1 MTQAIITQPP
11 IVKAKPEII
20 WEKLPADFILPDDP
34 VESIAQPLLAAA
46 LNDSLETAQY
56 LAPETMVAS
65 NMALVVKINQRTIVK
80 APDWFYVAKVHPV
93 GKNVIRRSY
102 SPHIDGE
109 VPAIVMEF
117 LSEEES
123 SEYSMRPSPPYGK
136 MYFYEQILQVP
147 IYVIFDPAD
156 GRLEIRTLD
165 ASGKYELQ
173 PLDEYGKYFI
183 ESLNLYIGKW
193 YGTRLDQTFHWLRWW
208 GADDRILY
216 LGSEKSAQEELLRRD
231 ADQRADAQRRLA
243 EMAQERAEEQQ
254 QRAEEQQE
262 RAEEQQQR
270 AEEQQQRA
278 EEQQQRA
285 EEQQQR
291 AEAEKQRA
299 DIAEQEIARLKQL
312 LEEKS

>member
-1 MTQAIITQPP
+1 MTQAI
-11 IVKAKPEII
+11 VKPSAAKFNTKPEII

-46 LNDSLETAQY
+46 LNESLELAQY
-56 LAPETMVAS
+56 LAPEMMIAS
-65 NMALVVKINQRTIVK
+65 NMALVVKINQKTIVK

-117 LSEEES
+117 LSEEET
-123 SEYSMRPSPPYGK
+123 SEYSMRPTPPYGK

-156 GRLEIRTLD
+156 GRLEIRTLNS
-165 ASGKYELQ
+165 SGKYELQ

-183 ESLNLYIGKW
+183 ESLNLYIGTW

-208 GADDRILY
+208 GTDDRILY
-216 LGSEKSAQEELLRRD
+216 WGSEKSAQEELLRRD
-231 ADQRADAQRRLA
+231 ADQRAEA
-243 EMAQERAEEQQ
+243 EK
-254 QRAEEQQE
+254 
-262 RAEEQQQR
+262 
-270 AEEQQQRA
+270 
-278 EEQQQRA
+278 
-285 EEQQQR
+285 QR

-299 DIAEQEIARLKQL
+299 DLAEQEIARLKQL
-312 LEEKS
+312 LAQQG

>member
-1 MTQAIITQPP
+1 MTQAI
-11 IVKAKPEII
+11 VKPSAAKFNTKPEII

-46 LNDSLETAQY
+46 LNESLETAQY
-56 LAPETMVAS
+56 LAPEMMIAS
-65 NMALVVKINQRTIVK
+65 NMALVVKINQKTIVK

-117 LSEEES
+117 LSEEET
-123 SEYSMRPSPPYGK
+123 SEYSMRPTPPYGK

-156 GRLEIRTLD
+156 GRLEIRTLN
-165 ASGKYELQ
+165 SLGKYELH

-183 ESLNLYIGKW
+183 ESLNLYIGTW

-216 LGSEKSAQEELLRRD
+216 WGSEKSAQEELLRRD
-231 ADQRADAQRRLA
+231 ADQRAEAQRQLA
-243 EMAQERAEEQQ
+243 EMAQERAEVEK
-254 QRAEEQQE
+254 
-262 RAEEQQQR
+262 QR

-278 EEQQQRA
+278 ES
-285 EEQQQR
+285 
-291 AEAEKQRA
+291 EKQRA
-299 DIAEQEIARLKQL
+299 DLAEQEIARLKQL
-312 LEEKS
+312 LAEKS